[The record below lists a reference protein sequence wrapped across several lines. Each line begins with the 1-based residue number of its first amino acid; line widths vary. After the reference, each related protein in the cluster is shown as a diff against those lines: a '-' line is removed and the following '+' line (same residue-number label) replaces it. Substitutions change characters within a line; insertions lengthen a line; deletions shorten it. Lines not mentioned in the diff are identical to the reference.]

1 MAAPVLIVAADGD
14 WPTDRVVVELEH
26 RGAEVFRMDTAA
38 FPQQLALAGRIDQ
51 SHAWTGDLST
61 EHRTVD
67 LSRVGAV
74 YYRAPGAFQ
83 FPEGM
88 SGPEERFAAAQARA
102 GLGGV
107 LSALE
112 SCRWVNHPTS
122 MARAEYK
129 PVQLAAARAC
139 ALRIPATLVTN
150 RPEAVRVFAAQ
161 VGGPIVCKPVA
172 SPVLIEDG
180 RFTSVYT
187 QRLAPEDLEDLRG
200 IDTTAHLFQAW
211 VDKAYEVRLTVIGT
225 RMYAAAIHAGSD
237 AAHIDWRS
245 DYGSLSYTVTTVPE
259 DVESGMRRLM
269 GQLRLRYGAADFIV
283 SPDGMW
289 TFLEVNPCGQWDWIQ
304 GATGLPI
311 AEAIADELQGGTC
324 A

>member
-1 MAAPVLIVAADGD
+1 MAAPVLIIAASDD
-14 WPTDRVVVELEH
+14 WPTDRVVVELER
-26 RGAEVFRMDTAA
+26 RGVEVFRMDTAD
-38 FPQQLALAGRIDQ
+38 FPQRLALAGRIDQ
-51 SHAWTGDLST
+51 GRAWTGDLTT
-61 EHRTVD
+61 EHRTVE

-112 SCRWVNHPTS
+112 CRWVNHPTA

-139 ALRIPATLVTN
+139 GLHIPPTLITN
-150 RPEAVRVFAAQ
+150 RPEDVRAFAAET
-161 VGGPIVCKPVA
+161 GWSIVCKPVA

-180 RFTSVYT
+180 QLKSVYT
-187 QRLAPEDLEDLRG
+187 QRLRPEDLDDLQG
-200 IDTTAHLFQAW
+200 INTTAHLFQAW
-211 VDKAYEVRLTVIGT
+211 VSKEHEVRLTVVGE
-225 RMYAAAIHAGSD
+225 RMFAAAIHAGSE
-237 AAHIDWRS
+237 AAHEDWRS
-245 DYGSLSYTVTTVPE
+245 DYGSLTYTTTTVPE
-259 DVESGMRRLM
+259 PVTAGMRRLM
-269 GQLRLRYGAADFIV
+269 ERLQLRYGAADFIV
-283 SPDGMW
+283 DPEGQW

-311 AEAIADELQGGTC
+311 AEAIADDLQGVT
-324 A
+324 

>member
-1 MAAPVLIVAADGD
+1 MTAPVLIIAAHDD
-14 WPTDRVVVELEH
+14 WPTDRIVLELET
-26 RGAEVFRMDTAA
+26 RGVDVFRMDTAD
-38 FPQQLALAGRIDQ
+38 FPQQLVLAGRIDQ
-51 SHAWTGDLST
+51 GRAWTGDLT
-61 EHRTVD
+61 TKHRTVE

-74 YYRAPGAFQ
+74 YYRAPGAFR

-112 SCRWVNHPTS
+112 CRWVNHPTA

-139 ALRIPATLVTN
+139 GLHIPPTLLTN
-150 RPEAVRVFAAQ
+150 RPDDVRAFAAE

-172 SPVLIEDG
+172 SPVLIEG
-180 RFTSVYT
+180 GQLKSVYT
-187 QRLAPEDLEDLRG
+187 QRLVPEDLEDLRG
-200 IDTTAHLFQAW
+200 VDTTAHLFQAW
-211 VDKAYEVRLTVIGT
+211 APKAYEVRLTIAGD
-225 RMYAAAIHAGSD
+225 RMLAAAIHAGSE
-237 AAHIDWRS
+237 AAHADWRS
-245 DYGSLSYTVTTVPE
+245 DYGSLTYTTTTVP
-259 DVESGMRRLM
+259 DSVAAGVRRLM
-269 GQLRLRYGAADFIV
+269 DRLQLRFGAADFIV
-283 SPDGMW
+283 GPEGQW

-311 AEAIADELQGGTC
+311 AEAIADELQGDC
-324 A
+324 

>member
-1 MAAPVLIVAADGD
+1 MAAPVLIVAASDD
-14 WPTDRVVVELEH
+14 WPTDRVVVELEQ
-26 RGAEVFRMDTAA
+26 RGVEVFRMDTTD
-38 FPQQLALAGRIDQ
+38 FPQRLALAGRIDQ
-51 SHAWTGDLST
+51 ACAWTGELAT

-88 SGPEERFAAAQARA
+88 SGPEARFAAAQARA

-112 SCRWVNHPTS
+112 CRWVNHPTA

-139 ALRIPATLVTN
+139 GLTIPATLVTN
-150 RPEAVRVFAAQ
+150 RPEDVRTFATQ
-161 VGGPIVCKPVA
+161 VGQVVCKPVA

-180 RFTSVYT
+180 RLKSVYT
-187 QRLAPEDLEDLRG
+187 HRLTPSDLYDLRG
-200 IDTTAHLFQAW
+200 IRTTAHLFQAW
-211 VDKAYEVRLTVIGT
+211 VSKAYEVRLTVVGE
-225 RMYAAAIHAGSD
+225 RMFAAAIHARSG
-237 AAHIDWRS
+237 AAYEDWRS
-245 DYGSLSYTVTTVPE
+245 DYGALTYTATTVPDE
-259 DVESGMRRLM
+259 VAAGMTRLM
-269 GQLRLRYGAADFIV
+269 KRLQLRYGAADFV
-283 SPDGMW
+283 VGPQGPW

-304 GATGLPI
+304 GETGLPI
-311 AEAIADELQGGTC
+311 AEAIADDLQGVT
-324 A
+324 